1 MLRTPTVLAGAAL
14 IAAAAAVVLAGAAP
28 RADEEDERR
37 YAIAILAAADAGGGA
52 FVSDT
57 ASGET
62 MFCTPRD
69 CRRLAVR
76 AAAPAAPVAPAA
88 PAAPQPMT
96 VDEILRSAP
105 PEAVPPPVS
114 GTGNVNPAL
123 RDF

>member
-28 RADEEDERR
+28 RADEDDERR

-76 AAAPAAPVAPAA
+76 AAAPAAPAT
-88 PAAPQPMT
+88 PQPMT

>member
-1 MLRTPTVLAGAAL
+1 MLRPPTALAGAAL
-14 IAAAAAVVLAGAAP
+14 IAAVAAVVLAGAAP

-76 AAAPAAPVAPAA
+76 AAAPATPAA

-105 PEAVPPPVS
+105 PEAVPPPAS
-114 GTGNVNPAL
+114 GTGSVNPAL

>member
-1 MLRTPTVLAGAAL
+1 MLRPPTVLAGAAL
-14 IAAAAAVVLAGAAP
+14 IAAVAAVVLAGAAP

-76 AAAPAAPVAPAA
+76 AAAPAAP
-88 PAAPQPMT
+88 QPMT